1 MEVFK
6 KMGNKQYE
14 KTIAK
19 LVSKND
25 MLETELAYLNRILVE
40 VGFAEGTKTLKETV
54 EEVISEDTEVVKVPR
69 NNSPGSNPL
78 F

>member
-1 MEVFK
+1 
-6 KMGNKQYE
+6 MGNKQYE

-19 LVSKND
+19 LVTKND
-25 MLETELAYLNRILVE
+25 VLETELAYLNRILVE

-54 EEVISEDTEVVKVPR
+54 EEVISEDAEVVRVPR
-69 NNSPGSNPL
+69 NNISRNNATGSNPL